1 MWDAT
6 VRDFHAPKITG
17 MYKIAGF
24 TVYRDLNLRI
34 FNKTTYDFLNF
45 LWDIEGLDGVF
56 LPYKFIIMQKF

>member
-1 MWDAT
+1 
-6 VRDFHAPKITG
+6 

-45 LWDIEGLDGVF
+45 LWDIEGLDGVL